1 MRYDTMDSELGPI
14 LFACDDQ
21 GLTRV
26 HFADSSKPLAMD
38 DSWNRTGQDPLLQE
52 TRRQLEEY
60 FSGKRRQ
67 FSLPLSLDGTDFQI
81 RVWKTLATI
90 PYGTTWSYKELASAI
105 GNPAACRA
113 VGNANS
119 KNQMVII
126 VPCHRVIGSGGGL
139 VGFASGL
146 VRKRYLISLEQS
158 YAEIGSL
165 GNEPGAPK

>member
-26 HFADSSKPLAMD
+26 HFTDSSKPLAMD
-38 DSWNRTGQDPLLQE
+38 DTWCRTPEDPLLQE
-52 TRRQLEEY
+52 TRRQLDAY

-67 FSLPLSLDGTDFQI
+67 FSLPLAMEGTDFQI
-81 RVWKTLATI
+81 SVWKALTTI
-90 PYGTTWSYKELASAI
+90 PYGTTWSYKELAAAV

-113 VGNANS
+113 VGNANG
-119 KNQMVII
+119 KNKIVII
-126 VPCHRVIGSGGGL
+126 VPCHRVIGSDGDL

-158 YAEIGSL
+158 YAEIG
-165 GNEPGAPK
+165 GA